1 MKLRFGLQARFLV
14 VMAAMLGVVLLVL
27 LLLLQRQ
34 EQMRH
39 EAETLTREGVHDL
52 VETYLRDRAQAMAR
66 QLAENLANPMYYRDL
81 DAIGRILA
89 DNLHDSLVAHIH
101 VYDLDDR
108 LVHDGSDAIAGYGQP
123 MADALVAGPG
133 GVAIRT
139 SPTLLEA
146 SAPISVG
153 GEEIGAV
160 RLGLDLQVAAR
171 YQADSLA
178 HLRERMDQLG
188 SRYLRWVVLPLALL
202 LLACV
207 LAAWYVQRTM
217 VRPIRALADSARRIE
232 GGDYTVEHL
241 HSARADEV
249 GDLVRAFGRMG
260 ESVARHDREVR
271 RMAYTDALTGLTNR
285 LAFRESLDHR
295 LMLMRGSDR
304 QLALLFAD
312 IDDFKRVNDTL
323 GHEAG
328 DEALLQF
335 ASRIQQAV
343 DRYGG
348 DDALLARFGGDEF
361 VVLIQEGDVRQA
373 ATRLAEVL
381 VAELRLPLDIQ
392 DRQVFLGTSIGITLF
407 PEDASSAS
415 ALMKN
420 GDIAMYQAKVAGKNG
435 FRFYSR
441 AMDHA
446 VERRVH
452 MEQELRG
459 AWERG
464 ELSVVYQ
471 PVCRTSDGRVV
482 GAEALLRWQH
492 PMLGMIAPSVFIDVA
507 EQSGLIEGIGPRV
520 LRAACNEAMRW
531 TSMGEGNER
540 LFVSVNVSPRQ
551 LRKGDLPDIVAEC
564 LRETGL
570 PASCLHLEL
579 TETAVI
585 SDELQAAAM
594 LARLHSTGVKVW
606 LDDFGTG
613 FSGLSHLRRVPVDGV
628 KIDRSFVADLQR
640 DPDDLALTTAIIAM
654 AHSLGITVVAE
665 GVEKEA
671 QYNLLAERGC
681 DLVQGYWLS
690 HPISATEF
698 AHLLARR
705 GR

>member
-1 MKLRFGLQARFLV
+1 
-14 VMAAMLGVVLLVL
+14 
-27 LLLLQRQ
+27 
-34 EQMRH
+34 
-39 EAETLTREGVHDL
+39 
-52 VETYLRDRAQAMAR
+52 
-66 QLAENLANPMYYRDL
+66 
-81 DAIGRILA
+81 
-89 DNLHDSLVAHIH
+89 
-101 VYDLDDR
+101 
-108 LVHDGSDAIAGYGQP
+108 
-123 MADALVAGPG
+123 
-133 GVAIRT
+133 
-139 SPTLLEA
+139 
-146 SAPISVG
+146 
-153 GEEIGAV
+153 
-160 RLGLDLQVAAR
+160 
-171 YQADSLA
+171 
-178 HLRERMDQLG
+178 
-188 SRYLRWVVLPLALL
+188 
-202 LLACV
+202 
-207 LAAWYVQRTM
+207 
-217 VRPIRALADSARRIE
+217 
-232 GGDYTVEHL
+232 
-241 HSARADEV
+241 
-249 GDLVRAFGRMG
+249 
-260 ESVARHDREVR
+260 
-271 RMAYTDALTGLTNR
+271 MAYTDALTGLTNR

-392 DRQVFLGTSIGITLF
+392 GRQVFLGTSIGITLF

-420 GDIAMYQAKVAGKNG
+420 GDIAMYQAKVAGKND

-464 ELSVVYQ
+464 ELSLAYQ
-471 PVCRTSDGRVV
+471 PVCRASDGRVV

-492 PMLGMIAPSVFIDVA
+492 PMLGMISPSVFIDVA
-507 EQSGLIEGIGPRV
+507 EQSGLIDGIGLRV
-520 LRAACNEAMRW
+520 LQSACAEAMRW
-531 TSMGEGNER
+531 STIGEGGER

-564 LRETGL
+564 LRESGL

-585 SDELQAAAM
+585 SDELQAATM
-594 LARLHSTGVKVW
+594 LARLHATGVKVW